1 VRLSHRRRA
10 GEGEP
15 RAGKGEARGEATDGE
30 ARGEDEG
37 DGWSEREAAK
47 EEGRLDSKS
56 ERG

>member
-1 VRLSHRRRA
+1 MRLSHRRQA

-15 RAGKGEARGEATDGE
+15 RAGKGK

-47 EEGRLDSKS
+47 EEGRLGSKS
-56 ERG
+56 ERA